1 MEKYFEYFFGIFVPE
16 MDYSSDEDNV
26 EDITPDELEELEYTF
41 KEFAFFMNKN
51 EGVITENDLEHTLK
65 SIGLSLTEAEVI
77 TLTENVEDNL
87 YSFLFSDFQDIR

>member
-1 MEKYFEYFFGIFVPE
+1 MEKYFKYFFGIFVPE

>member
-1 MEKYFEYFFGIFVPE
+1 